1 VAASPDAFLGE
12 GFARSL
18 SVYEARSGAAGSLK
32 LGGPKRLKVPF
43 YSIPATAPQPR
54 SNYRIDT
61 LDGRITQAILAKDP
75 SRGGKVALW
84 TQHTVLGGSGAEVR
98 WYEIDPTGKPSLFQ
112 KGTISGPNGLY
123 AFNGAIS
130 PDREVNGGSSRFGA
144 NMVVGFNTSSTEQR
158 PDIRMVSK
166 RGSAPVSD
174 HVLIK
179 SSPAVLEDF
188 ACIEIRTCRWGD
200 YSAATPD
207 PNVPAGATT
216 GRVWLT
222 NQWVKKPGSLKPR
235 VSGWST
241 WNWAVRP

>member
-1 VAASPDAFLGE
+1 MPK
-12 GFARSL
+12 
-18 SVYEARSGAAGSLK
+18 SGSKPTAPS
-32 LGGPKRLKVPF
+32 RLKVPF

-61 LDGRITQAILAKDP
+61 LAAQLTQAILAKDP

-98 WYEIDPTGKPSLFQ
+98 WYEIEPTTKPSLFQ

-130 PDREVNGGSSRFGA
+130 PDRQVNGGTSRFGA

-166 RGSAPVSD
+166 QGSAPVCD
-174 HVLIK
+174 QVLIK
-179 SSPAVLEDF
+179 SSPAILEHWSCFDF
-188 ACIEIRTCRWGD
+188 
-200 YSAATPD
+200 P
-207 PNVPAGATT
+207 
-216 GRVWLT
+216 
-222 NQWVKKPGSLKPR
+222 
-235 VSGWST
+235 
-241 WNWAVRP
+241 